1 MKEIKELL
9 EEQLALFQSEKEGNI
24 HDYIMLMVRKIEK
37 ENTKQDSKG
46 THKHKFTIRFIYIHI
61 HTEIVKLERSLLEKI
76 EKRDEEIQLL
86 KLQLASYQEE
96 KEDEEESFAKEIEK
110 LHSATDR
117 DESK

>member
-1 MKEIKELL
+1 MSLL
-9 EEQLALFQSEKEGNI
+9 EE
-24 HDYIMLMVRKIEK
+24 
-37 ENTKQDSKG
+37 
-46 THKHKFTIRFIYIHI
+46 
-61 HTEIVKLERSLLEKI
+61 I

-96 KEDEEESFAKEIEK
+96 KEGEEESFAKEIEK